1 MTTRRWLPTNTAS
14 KLVLADTI
22 LADIVP
28 RIGDTRQR
36 IIDLIPGH
44 SGRPAGTGDP
54 PGGQGGSTTSVIERT
69 LGIQGDDTKTRGVT
83 LRISAEA
90 TDLETL
96 DHCVNHIDHLTRV
109 CVQLAGGRLTEP
121 QPNASHARRLAWD
134 RWAIRVVSGL
144 DPRLPGWL
152 TKGLCDTAGDLESL
166 CAAWQPAHIPVKRAT
181 ELATDDTERYC
192 RSCLRAGHRNPRD
205 PRYRELCR
213 WCGDFKAEQGQL
225 PTLDIIDAHET
236 GSSLAVARLIRDDT
250 KTRKRKRKR

>member
-1 MTTRRWLPTNTAS
+1 MTRRWLPTNTAS

-28 RIGDTRQR
+28 HITDVRQR

-54 PGGQGGSTTSVIERT
+54 PAGQGGSTTSVIERT
-69 LGIQGDDTKTRGVT
+69 LGIVGDDTKSRGVI
-83 LRISAEA
+83 LRTSAEA

-109 CVQLAGGRLTEP
+109 IIETAGGRLPEP
-121 QPNASHARRLAWD
+121 EYRASHARRLAWD
-134 RWAIRVVSGL
+134 RWAIRTVSEL
-144 DPRLPGWL
+144 NPRLPNWL
-152 TKGLCDTAGDLESL
+152 TESLCNTAHQLESI
-166 CAAWQPAHIPVKRAT
+166 CAAWQPAHVQVRRAT

-213 WCGDFKAEQGQL
+213 WCGDFKAEQGAL
-225 PTLDIIDAHET
+225 PTLDIIDAHES
-236 GSSLAVARLIRDDT
+236 GSPLAVARLIRDET